1 MRTGHSCP
9 GCIDGLEDM
18 YEYFHTSLMHN
29 IMEYLFN
36 LCCEKDPPVLQKR
49 DRDRDRARQAGR
61 QTDRVAERG
70 GERVADRLRH
80 CETRDIEI

>member
-49 DRDRDRARQAGR
+49 DRDRDRDRQRETETETEPGRQADR
-61 QTDRVAERG
+61 QTE
-70 GERVADRLRH
+70 
-80 CETRDIEI
+80 

>member
-18 YEYFHTSLMHN
+18 YGYLHTSLMHN

-36 LCCEKDPPVLQKR
+36 LCCEKGPPVLQKR
-49 DRDRDRARQAGR
+49 DRDRDRQRETETETEPGRQADR
-61 QTDRVAERG
+61 QTE
-70 GERVADRLRH
+70 
-80 CETRDIEI
+80 

>member
-18 YEYFHTSLMHN
+18 YEYLHTSLMHN

-49 DRDRDRARQAGR
+49 DRDRDRDRQRETETETETEPGRQADR
-61 QTDRVAERG
+61 QTE
-70 GERVADRLRH
+70 
-80 CETRDIEI
+80 